1 MMTDRRQSTEG
12 RPGAERDRR
21 REEAVNTL
29 THLVAAV
36 ISVAALGPLIVLAAV
51 KGNARHVV
59 SFSIFGS
66 AVTFLFIAST
76 LMHISRWEGPKRRV
90 LEFLDHAG
98 IYLVI
103 AGTYTPFCLV
113 TLHGAWGWSL
123 FGVEWGLAALGMLLS
138 LIFGERFTR
147 FADGIYLVMGWL
159 IVIAIKPLTAALTLP
174 GLALVIGGG
183 LAYTIGVIFLT
194 VKRLKYYHA
203 IWHLF
208 VGLGALLHLAAML
221 FYVLPD
227 LH

>member
-1 MMTDRRQSTEG
+1 VKKRTSPGKRRWTGEKDRRN
-12 RPGAERDRR
+12 
-21 REEAVNTL
+21 REFANSL
-29 THLVAAV
+29 THAIAAGV
-36 ISVAALGPLIVLAAV
+36 SILALGPLITLAAL

-59 SFSIFGS
+59 GFSIFGS
-66 AVTFLFIAST
+66 AVVFLFIAST
-76 LMHISRWEGPKRRV
+76 LMHLSRWRGTQQRI

-113 TLHGAWGWSL
+113 SLHGAWGWSL
-123 FGVEWGLAALGMLLS
+123 FGVVWGLAALGMLFS
-138 LIFGERFTR
+138 LIFGNRFTR
-147 FADGIYLVMGWL
+147 FADGIYLLMGWL
-159 IVIAIKPLTAALTLP
+159 IVIALKPLAAALTLP

-183 LAYTIGVIFLT
+183 LAYTIGVVFLT
-194 VKRLKYYHA
+194 VKRLKHYHA

-208 VGLGALLHLAAML
+208 VGLGALLHLAAMI